1 MISYP
6 YTYINHQNQPS
17 MYVNLNNT
25 WILWEMG
32 TMYNHVT
39 CLIPPQKKKNKTPWL
54 FGRKNWCTAK
64 RHAEEI
70 PWPHGLS
77 TPGAQDWEKANHGE
91 FHLHP
96 RNLTWNLKMMVFQ

>member
-39 CLIPPQKKKNKTPWL
+39 CLIPPQKKKTKHPGFLDEKIGAPPKGMLKKFHGRTVFPLLGHKIGKRRIMGNFIYTP
-54 FGRKNWCTAK
+54 
-64 RHAEEI
+64 EI
-70 PWPHGLS
+70 
-77 TPGAQDWEKANHGE
+77 
-91 FHLHP
+91 
-96 RNLTWNLKMMVFQ
+96 